1 MLTATVLEGFVNSVL
16 ANGFDQRSPTPDCH
30 REWWELCCS
39 KHRFVAIAAPRGFA
53 KSTAITHSYTLA
65 SVLFRQRS
73 FVLIVSD
80 TETQAILFLQ
90 DIKKELQDNDAL
102 IDLFKIKRDGQGKVK
117 LVKETE
123 SDIIVEFE
131 DHSTQTPARFR
142 IMAKGSEQ
150 KVRGL
155 KWGNKRPDLIVC
167 DDLENDEIVL
177 NKDRR
182 EKFRRWFYGALLPC
196 RADNGLVR
204 IVGTILHMDA
214 LLERLMPEYQLATIR
229 QHKAIVRE
237 ELKEYTDYKLPWKS
251 VKYRA
256 HNSDYS
262 KLLWAEKRSED
273 ELKRI
278 KQDYVA
284 QGMPDVYAQE
294 YLNVPLDEANSF
306 FKKTDFKAMKEEDRE
321 RKKEFYITVD
331 LAISEKERAD
341 YTVFMIGCLDEDRI
355 LYVTNLIR
363 DRIDGQQI
371 VETMIALQKA
381 YDPVAFGVEDGQISK
396 SIMPFLNEQMMATGQ
411 YLNLYPLKPSADKQ
425 TRARSIQARM
435 RAGAVKFDKNTDWYQ
450 TLEDECL
457 RFPRDKHDDQV
468 DALAYLGQMVD
479 KMVEAPTIQEQ
490 RDIEYHDEFT
500 NSGNA
505 DAGRNAITGY

>member
-1 MLTATVLEGFVNSVL
+1 MLTADVLEGFVNSVL

-30 REWWELCCS
+30 REWWDLCCS
-39 KHRFVAIAAPRGFA
+39 KYRFVAIAAPRGFA

-65 SVLFRQRS
+65 SVLFRERK

-102 IDLFKIKRDGQGKVK
+102 INLFQIKRAPDGKVK

-123 SDIIVEFE
+123 SDIILEFE
-131 DHSTQTPARFR
+131 DGDKFR

-196 RADNGLVR
+196 RSDNGLVR
-204 IVGTILHMDA
+204 VVGTILHMDS

-229 QHKAIVRE
+229 KHRDIIRE
-237 ELKEYTDYKLPWKS
+237 ELKEYTKWPLPWKS

-256 HNSDYS
+256 HNTDYS
-262 KLLWAEKRSED
+262 CLLWKEKRPLD

-278 KQDYVA
+278 KQDYIA

-294 YLNVPLDEANSF
+294 YLNVPLDEANAF
-306 FKKTDFKAMKEEDRE
+306 FKKADFKAMKEEDRE
-321 RKKEFYITVD
+321 KAKEYYITVD

-341 YTVFMIGCLDEDRI
+341 YTVFMIGCMDEDRV

-381 YDPVAFGVEDGQISK
+381 YDPVAFGVEEGQISK
-396 SIMPFLNEQMMATGQ
+396 SIMPFLNEQMISTGQ
-411 YLNLYPLKPSADKQ
+411 FMNLYSLKPSVDKQ

-450 TLEDECL
+450 TLEDECV

-468 DALAYLGQMVD
+468 DALAYLGQMID
-479 KMVEAPTIQEQ
+479 KMVEAPTIQEI
-490 RDIEYHDEFT
+490 RDIEYNDEFIS
-500 NSGNA
+500 SGLHES
-505 DAGRNAITGY
+505 GRSLTTGY

>member
-1 MLTATVLEGFVNSVL
+1 MLTANVLEGFVNSVL

-30 REWWELCCS
+30 REWWEQCCS

-65 SVLFRQRS
+65 SVLFRERT

-90 DIKKELQDNDAL
+90 DIKKELQENDAL
-102 IDLFKIKRDGQGKVK
+102 IDLFHVKRDPTGKVK

-123 SDIIVEFE
+123 SDIIVEF
-131 DHSTQTPARFR
+131 DDGARFR

-196 RADNGLVR
+196 RSDNGLVR
-204 IVGTILHMDA
+204 VVGTILHMDS
-214 LLERLMPEYQLATIR
+214 LLERVMPEYQLATIR
-229 QHKAIVRE
+229 KHKEIIRE
-237 ELKEYTDYKLPWKS
+237 ELKEYTEYKLPWKS

-256 HNSDYS
+256 HNTDYTH
-262 KLLWAEKRSED
+262 LLWPEKRSKE
-273 ELKRI
+273 ELIRI

-306 FKKTDFKAMKEEDRE
+306 FKKADFKGMKEEDHG
-321 RKKEFYITVD
+321 KAKEYYITVD

-355 LYVTNLIR
+355 LYVTNVIR

-371 VETMIALQKA
+371 VETMLALQKT
-381 YDPVAFGVEDGQISK
+381 YEPLAFGVEEGQISK
-396 SIMPFLNEQMMATGQ
+396 SIKPFLNERMIFTGQ
-411 YLNLYPLKPSADKQ
+411 YLNLVDLKPSTDKQ

-450 TLEDECL
+450 TMEDECV

-468 DALAYLGQMVD
+468 DALAYLGQMID
-479 KMVEAPTIQEQ
+479 KMVEAPTVQEL
-490 RDIEYHDEFT
+490 RDSEYDDEYR
-500 NSGNA
+500 NSGLFGQ
-505 DAGRNAITGY
+505 GRNQTTGY

>member
-1 MLTATVLEGFVNSVL
+1 MLTAQVLEGFVNSVL

-39 KHRFVAIAAPRGFA
+39 KYRFVAIAAPRGFA

-73 FVLIVSD
+73 FALIVSD

-90 DIKKELQDNDAL
+90 DIKKELQDNDSL
-102 IDLFKIKRDGQGKVK
+102 IDLFHIKRDANGKVK
-117 LVKETE
+117 LLKETE
-123 SDIIVEFE
+123 SDIIVEF
-131 DHSTQTPARFR
+131 DDGAKFR

-204 IVGTILHMDA
+204 VVGTILHMDS
-214 LLERLMPEYQLATIR
+214 LLERLMPEYQLSTIR
-229 QHKAIVRE
+229 KHKELIQE
-237 ELKEYTDYKLPWKS
+237 ELKDYTKWPLPWTS
-251 VKYRA
+251 IKYRA
-256 HNSDYS
+256 HNTDYS
-262 KLLWAEKRSED
+262 ELLWQEKRSEA
-273 ELKRI
+273 ELKKIRA
-278 KQDYVA
+278 DYTA

-306 FKKTDFKAMKEEDRE
+306 FKKTDFKSMKEEEKE
-321 RKKEFYITVD
+321 RKREQLEYYITVD

-341 YTVFMIGCLDEDRI
+341 YTVFLIGCMDENRI

-363 DRIDGQQI
+363 DRLDGRDI

-381 YDPVAFGVEDGQISK
+381 YDPVAFGVEEGQISK
-396 SIMPFLNEQMMATGQ
+396 SIAPFLNETMIRTGQ
-411 YLNLYPLKPSADKQ
+411 YLNLYPLKPSTDKQ

-435 RAGAVKFDKNTDWYQ
+435 RAGGVKFDKNSDWYQ
-450 TLEDECL
+450 TLEDECI

-479 KMVEAPTIQEQ
+479 KMVEAPTIQEL
-490 RDIEYHDEFT
+490 RDSQYDDEYRQ
-500 NSGNA
+500 SGLSES
-505 DAGRNAITGY
+505 GRSLVTGY

>member
-1 MLTATVLEGFVNSVL
+1 MSYLTAQTIEGFVNSVL
-16 ANGFDQRSPTPDCH
+16 AKGFDQRSPTPDCH

-39 KHRFVAIAAPRGFA
+39 KHRFVSIAAPRGFA

-65 SVLFRQRS
+65 SVLFRERT
-73 FVLIVSD
+73 FVLVVSD

-102 IDLFKIKRDGQGKVK
+102 IDLFHVKRQSDGKVK
-117 LVKETE
+117 LFKETE
-123 SDIIVEFE
+123 SDIIVEF
-131 DHSTQTPARFR
+131 DDGNKFR

-196 RADNGLVR
+196 RSDNGLVR
-204 IVGTILHMDA
+204 VVGTILHMDA
-214 LLERLMPEYQLATIR
+214 LLERLMPEYQLSVVKKHRELI
-229 QHKAIVRE
+229 RE
-237 ELKEYTDYKLPWKS
+237 ELKEYTNYKLPWKA

-262 KLLWAEKRSED
+262 KLLWKEKRGEQ

-278 KQDYVA
+278 KQDYVS

-294 YLNVPLDEANSF
+294 YLNVPLDEATAF
-306 FKKTDFKAMKEEDRE
+306 FKKVDFKAMRDEDRE
-321 RKKEFYITVD
+321 KAKEYYITVD

-341 YTVFMIGCLDEDRI
+341 YTVFMIGCMDEDRI
-355 LYVTNLIR
+355 LYVTNVIR
-363 DRIDGQQI
+363 DRIDGRGI

-381 YDPVAFGVEDGQISK
+381 YEPTAFGVEEGQISK
-396 SIMPFLNEQMMATGQ
+396 SIAPFLNEQMIATGQ
-411 YLNLYPLKPSADKQ
+411 FLNLFPLKPSVDKQ

-435 RAGAVKFDKNTDWYQ
+435 RAGAVKFDKNSDWYQ

-468 DALAYLGQMVD
+468 DALAYLGQMID
-479 KMVEAPTIQEQ
+479 KMVEAPTIQELK
-490 RDIEYHDEFT
+490 DIEYNDEYAR
-500 NSGNA
+500 SGIFES
-505 DAGRNAITGY
+505 GRNSVTGY

>member
-1 MLTATVLEGFVNSVL
+1 MLTSPVLEGFINSVL

-30 REWWELCCS
+30 REWWDLCCS

-65 SVLFRQRS
+65 SVLFRERS

-90 DIKKELQDNDAL
+90 DIKKELQDNQAL
-102 IDLFKIKRDGQGKVK
+102 IDLFHIKRSRIDGKVK
-117 LVKETE
+117 FVKETE
-123 SDIIVEFE
+123 SDLILEFE
-131 DHSTQTPARFR
+131 DGEKFR

-196 RADNGLVR
+196 RSDTGLIR
-204 IVGTILHMDA
+204 MVGTILHMDS
-214 LLERLMPEYQLATIR
+214 LLERVMPEYQLANIR
-229 QHKAIVRE
+229 QHKKIIKE
-237 ELKEYTDYKLPWKS
+237 ELKEYTDWPLPWKS
-251 VKYRA
+251 IKYRA
-256 HNSDYS
+256 HNTDYS
-262 KLLWAEKRSED
+262 KLLWKEKCSEV
-273 ELKRI
+273 ELKE
-278 KQDYVA
+278 KKATYTA
-284 QGMPDVYAQE
+284 QGLADVYAQE
-294 YLNVPLDEANSF
+294 YLNVPLDEANAF
-306 FKKTDFKAMKEEDRE
+306 FKKADFKGMKDED
-321 RKKEFYITVD
+321 KDKTKEYYITVD

-341 YTVFMIGCLDEDRI
+341 FTVFMIGCLDQDRI
-355 LYVTNLIR
+355 LYVTDVIR

-371 VETMIALQKA
+371 VEQMLALQKK
-381 YDPVAFGVEDGQISK
+381 YDPAAFGVEEGQISK
-396 SIMPFLNEQMMATGQ
+396 SILPFLNEQMIAKGHF
-411 YLNLYPLKPSADKQ
+411 LNLVSLKPSVDKQ

-450 TLEDECL
+450 TLEDECVK
-457 RFPRDKHDDQV
+457 FPRDKHDDQV

-479 KMVEAPTIQEQ
+479 KMVEAPTIQELK
-490 RDIEYHDEFT
+490 DIEYDADYRQ
-500 NSGNA
+500 SGLFES
-505 DAGRNAITGY
+505 GRNAITGY

>member
-1 MLTATVLEGFVNSVL
+1 MLTSSVLEGFVNSVL
-16 ANGFDQRSPTPDCH
+16 ANGFDQRSPTPNCH

-65 SVLFRQRS
+65 SVLFRERK

-90 DIKKELQDNDAL
+90 DIKKELQDNDSL
-102 IDLFKIKRDGQGKVK
+102 IDLFHIKRNSDGKVK

-123 SDIIVEFE
+123 SDIILEFDDGE
-131 DHSTQTPARFR
+131 KFR

-196 RADNGLVR
+196 RSDNGLVR
-204 IVGTILHMDA
+204 VVGTILHMDS
-214 LLERLMPEYQLATIR
+214 LLERVMPEYQLATIR
-229 QHKAIVRE
+229 KHKEIIKE

-251 VKYRA
+251 VKYKA
-256 HNSDYS
+256 HNVDYS
-262 KLLWAEKRSED
+262 RLLWAEKRSAD

-278 KQDYVA
+278 KADYVA
-284 QGMPDVYAQE
+284 QGLADVYAQE
-294 YLNVPLDEANSF
+294 YLNVPLDEANAF
-306 FKKTDFKAMKEEDRE
+306 FKKVDFKSMKDEERE
-321 RKKEFYITVD
+321 KAKEYYITVD

-341 YTVFMIGCLDEDRI
+341 YTVFMIGCMDEDRI
-355 LYVTNLIR
+355 LYVTNVIR
-363 DRIDGQQI
+363 DRIDGRQI

-381 YDPVAFGVEDGQISK
+381 YDPVAFGVEEGQISK
-396 SIMPFLNEQMMATGQ
+396 SIMPFLNEQMTATGQ
-411 YLNLYPLKPSADKQ
+411 FLNLYSLKPSVDKQ

-450 TLEDECL
+450 SLEDECV

-468 DALAYLGQMVD
+468 DALAYLGQMID
-479 KMVEAPTIQEQ
+479 KMVEAPTIQEI
-490 RDIEYHDEFT
+490 RDIEYNAEYAL
-500 NSGNA
+500 SGLVES
-505 DAGRNAITGY
+505 GRSITTGY